1 MSNYL
6 AKLMSGRPT
15 AVARPLAATNPTL
28 ARLLQQMQME
38 AGGMGSPPGY
48 SHSSGDDIGESALL
62 SGEAGM
68 LDDLAPRE
76 ADPMEAFL
84 GNPNLAAMLEPRG
97 PSLAAMF
104 NQNDAARGRLDARLA
119 NLTPEQLQSSIPAVG
134 RQFEAERNAARAAEI
149 REARELE
156 TAAKIAA
163 AGLVGGGALY
173 GTGSRLAEEAL
184 VGDEIELPPDL
195 SGDPAAY
202 DLSPGTDIEVEG
214 MLPEVEGEEPDLS
227 YMASPMVGMFDE
239 DQQGLL
245 GDDEPGTAPF
255 LLSQGPDAPVVEEQN
270 MEDLPGPQLRSV
282 KALIRA
288 GIAPS
293 RAMDIITGGASM
305 SPDEYR
311 QVTGGRR

>member
-15 AVARPLAATNPTL
+15 AAARPLAATNPTL

-38 AGGMGSPPGY
+38 AGGMSSPPGY
-48 SHSSGDDIGESALL
+48 DLAL
-62 SGEAGM
+62 GEAGM
-68 LDDLAPRE
+68 LDDLAPQE

-104 NQNDAARGRLDARLA
+104 NQNDAAAGRLDARLA

-163 AGLVGGGALY
+163 AGVVGGGALY

-184 VGDEIELPPDL
+184 VGDEIDLGSDLADARAAYELPF
-195 SGDPAAY
+195 
-202 DLSPGTDIEVEG
+202 GTDIEIES
-214 MLPEVEGEEPDLS
+214 EEPDLS
-227 YMASPMVGMFDE
+227 YMATPMVGMFDE

-293 RAMDIITGGASM
+293 RAMDIITGGASL

>member
-28 ARLLQQMQME
+28 ARLLQAMQME
-38 AGGMGSPPGY
+38 AQAAEMAGGAAGMG
-48 SHSSGDDIGESALL
+48 A
-62 SGEAGM
+62 EAGM

-76 ADPMEAFL
+76 SDPLAAFLADPDL
-84 GNPNLAAMLEPRG
+84 PAMLEPRG
-97 PSLAAMF
+97 PSMAAML
-104 NQNDAARGRLDARLA
+104 NQNEAAAGRLDARLA
-119 NLTPEQLQSSIPAVG
+119 NMTPEQLQSSIPAVG

-156 TAAKIAA
+156 TAAKIAG
-163 AGLVGGGALY
+163 AGLLGGGALY

-184 VGDEIELPPDL
+184 VGDDIDLGPDL
-195 SGDPAAY
+195 TGDPAAY
-202 DLSPGTDIEVEG
+202 DLSPGTDIGEDDLLEG
-214 MLPEVEGEEPDLS
+214 MLPEMEGDVPDLS

-239 DQQGLL
+239 DKEGLL
-245 GDDEPGTAPF
+245 GDDVPGTAPF
-255 LLSQGPDAPVVEEQN
+255 LMSQGPEAPVVEEQN

>member
-28 ARLLQQMQME
+28 ARLLQSMQME
-38 AGGMGSPPGY
+38 AGGMSVPPGY
-48 SHSSGDDIGESALL
+48 DLAP
-62 SGEAGM
+62 GEAGM

-84 GNPNLAAMLEPRG
+84 GNPNLAAMLEPQG
-97 PSLAAMF
+97 PSMAAMF

-119 NLTPEQLQSSIPAVG
+119 NLTPDQLQSSIPAVG
-134 RQFEAERNAARAAEI
+134 RQFDADRNAARAAEI
-149 REARELE
+149 RAARELE

-163 AGLVGGGALY
+163 AGVVGGGALY

-184 VGDEIELPPDL
+184 VGDDIDLGSDLADARAAYELPH
-195 SGDPAAY
+195 
-202 DLSPGTDIEVEG
+202 GTDIEIES
-214 MLPEVEGEEPDLS
+214 EEPDLS
-227 YMASPMVGMFDE
+227 YMATPMVGMFDE
-239 DQQGLL
+239 DQEGLL